1 MGRQKSS
8 RRAGLKVAQYEVLG
22 WRSEKA
28 TRPGRGDRRALTLGN
43 PDAIDQELNIPI
55 VPGGTDIF
63 FCLIS
68 EPRTL
73 SGLGYFQSLR
83 D

>member
-1 MGRQKSS
+1 M
-8 RRAGLKVAQYEVLG
+8 KVAQHEVLG

-28 TRPGRGDRRALTLGN
+28 TRPGRDDRRAFTLGN

-63 FCLIS
+63 YCLIS
-68 EPRTL
+68 QPRKL
-73 SGLGYFQSLR
+73 SGLRYFH
-83 D
+83 